1 MRRRKKSA
9 PVRKRCHGGKFKIM
23 YFDFRTFLR
32 LACLSFLNNRKEILP
47 PLTAK
52 RVVFLIVFFTIFP
65 VIQLFNAFCFL
76 LDDIFFP
83 EYRDMEIKAP
93 VFIVGNPRSG
103 TTFIH
108 RLMSMDEEHF
118 FFFKSWEIMFPAII
132 QKKALSVIGD
142 IDRLLGGMFSSRVKR
157 FESRRFHNFNKMHQT
172 GLFLPEEDDKLLMHI
187 FSSFDLVWFF
197 PFKEVD
203 CFSRFD
209 QLVGPRERKRI
220 MTFYKNCIKRQAYFK
235 GGNRHYLSKTP
246 YSSLK
251 IDSLYEYFPG
261 CKVIYMARNPL
272 EVIPSMINMAHE
284 IWRATID
291 IKVKYP
297 LQDIIYETA
306 KLYYNYPLARLGRA
320 PQSSYEIINYKDL
333 ISAPGRAIQT
343 VYRKAGLEIAPKY
356 QKILNEEEKKSAT
369 YNSRHSYSLDQ
380 FRITRE
386 QIISDLQDIFDRFGF
401 DTQESAKKVN

>member
-1 MRRRKKSA
+1 
-9 PVRKRCHGGKFKIM
+9 
-23 YFDFRTFLR
+23 
-32 LACLSFLNNRKEILP
+32 
-47 PLTAK
+47 
-52 RVVFLIVFFTIFP
+52 
-65 VIQLFNAFCFL
+65 
-76 LDDIFFP
+76 
-83 EYRDMEIKAP
+83 
-93 VFIVGNPRSG
+93 
-103 TTFIH
+103 
-108 RLMSMDEEHF
+108 
-118 FFFKSWEIMFPAII
+118 MFPAII

-142 IDRLLGGMFSSRVKR
+142 IDRLTGGIFSSRVKR
-157 FESRRFHNFNKMHQT
+157 FESKYFHNFNKMHQI

-209 QLVGPRERKRI
+209 QLVGHRDRKRI

-261 CKVIYMARNPL
+261 CKVVYMVRSPL
-272 EVIPSMINMAHE
+272 EVVPSMINMAHE
-284 IWRATID
+284 IWRATVD
-291 IKVKYP
+291 IKANYP

-320 PQSSYEIINYKDL
+320 PQSSYEIISYEDL
-333 ISAPGRAIQT
+333 ISAPGPAIQT
-343 VYRKAGLEIAPKY
+343 LYRKFSFEITAKY
-356 QKILNEEEKKSAT
+356 QKTLNEEEKKSVS
-369 YNSRHSYSLDQ
+369 YKSRHSYSLDQ

-386 QIISDLQDIFDRFGF
+386 QIVSDLQDIFDRFGF
-401 DTQESAKKVN
+401 DTGEEKKDNSCN